1 MDGYFTLRLASDL
14 GCEFQHKLLQ
24 QALLTVLED
33 GDLGEGG
40 QVNAD
45 RNLCLQLNGQLL
57 EDLVLPRDLLVDVEV
72 LVPVADSLP
81 QVFADVPAAQVDL
94 HLEQRRMRR
103 RIAK

>member
-1 MDGYFTLRLASDL
+1 MGGYFSHRLTSDL
-14 GCEFQHKLLQ
+14 GCELQHELLQ

-40 QVNAD
+40 QVNANCD
-45 RNLCLQLNGQLL
+45 LRLQLNGQLL

-81 QVFADVPAAQVDL
+81 QVLADLPGAQVDL
-94 HLEQRRMRR
+94 HLEQQREE
-103 RIAK
+103 